1 MLRHSVASVVWR
13 ASLSDFPNELRQ
25 SSAVRNGEAAT
36 AFRSTFAVFVRSY
49 RRGAPRHYGEIMPS
63 LTGSS
68 VTDVLETTSR
78 RLAPPPLPT
87 GRPAI
92 FLDMDG
98 VLAPLAPTPEAV
110 VADPRRTATVTRLV
124 AALDGRVAVLS
135 GRTLDEIDRIADGA
149 SPAAAGVHGLTR
161 RRANG
166 DRIDIDAA
174 PGVAA
179 AEAELTAFAEDRSG
193 LIVERKGVSVG
204 LHYRA
209 GPQHEADA
217 LAAARDIADRH
228 GLRLQPG
235 ILVVE
240 LKTPGA
246 DKGTA
251 LTAFMQEPP
260 FAGAVPIMLGDD
272 LTDEHAFAAAEALG
286 GYGILVGPPRQT
298 RARHGLADPDAV
310 LDWLDRVSDT
320 LEAEGDAA

>member
-1 MLRHSVASVVWR
+1 
-13 ASLSDFPNELRQ
+13 
-25 SSAVRNGEAAT
+25 
-36 AFRSTFAVFVRSY
+36 
-49 RRGAPRHYGEIMPS
+49 MPT

-68 VTDVLETTSR
+68 ETDVMEIAVR
-78 RLAPPPLPT
+78 RLPPPPLPS
-87 GRPAI
+87 GLAAI

-110 VADPRRTATVTRLV
+110 IADPRRTATITRLV
-124 AALDGRVAVLS
+124 QALEGRAAILS
-135 GRTLDEIDRIADGA
+135 GRTLDEIDRIADRA

-166 DRIDIDAA
+166 DRIDIAAA

-179 AEAELTAFAEDRSG
+179 AEAELLAFAESRSG
-193 LIVERKGVSVG
+193 LVVERKGVSVD

-217 LAAARDIADRH
+217 LAIADRLAARE
-228 GLRLQPG
+228 GLRVQPG

-251 LTAFMQEPP
+251 LTAFMQEAP
-260 FAGAVPIMLGDD
+260 FEGATPIMLGDD
-272 LTDEHAFAAAEALG
+272 LTDEHAFVAAEALG
-286 GYGILVGPPRQT
+286 GCGVLVGPPRET
-298 RARHGLADPDAV
+298 RARYGLAGPDAV
-310 LDWLDRVSDT
+310 LDWLDRVS
-320 LEAEGDAA
+320 EAAEGATA

>member
-1 MLRHSVASVVWR
+1 
-13 ASLSDFPNELRQ
+13 
-25 SSAVRNGEAAT
+25 
-36 AFRSTFAVFVRSY
+36 
-49 RRGAPRHYGEIMPS
+49 MPI

-68 VTDVLETTSR
+68 EADVMEPAVR
-78 RLAPPPLPT
+78 RLSPPPIPSGQL
-87 GRPAI
+87 AI

-110 VADPRRTATVTRLV
+110 VADPRRTATITRLV
-124 AALDGRVAVLS
+124 EALNGRAAILS

-166 DRIDIDAA
+166 DRIDIAAA

-179 AEAELTAFAEDRSG
+179 AELELLAFAKGRSG
-193 LIVERKGVSVG
+193 LVVERKGVSVG

-209 GPQHEADA
+209 APEHEADA
-217 LAAARDIADRH
+217 LAIADRLAKREE
-228 GLRLQPG
+228 LRVQPG

-251 LTAFMQEPP
+251 LTAFMQEEP
-260 FAGAVPIMLGDD
+260 FRGALPVMLGDD

-286 GYGILVGPPRQT
+286 GYGVLVGPPRES
-298 RARHGLADPDAV
+298 RARYGLADPDAV
-310 LDWLDRVSDT
+310 LDWLDQVS
-320 LEAEGDAA
+320 EAAEGCVA